1 MEILKINDILYFIRG
16 ALQIR
21 FEHSDSSHC
30 GGYRKN
36 EIGTSGSFL
45 SKKRERIL
53 LYIGSKVHTMSGNYV
68 HDRKRYIYIPI
79 FFLLLF
85 IILILIINIHVS
97 K

>member
-21 FEHSDSSHC
+21 FERSDSSHC

-68 HDRKRYIYIPI
+68 HDRKKNIYI
-79 FFLLLF
+79 FFYYYYL
-85 IILILIINIHVS
+85 
-97 K
+97 